1 VADKLFIISAPS
13 GSGKS
18 TLVNQLRSMVD
29 NLEFSVSYTTRPLRG
44 SEENGREYHFVP
56 RDEFER
62 RIRAGAFI
70 EYAEVFGNYYGTA
83 RDAVQH
89 AHAAGK
95 DLILDID
102 IQGAAQVMARVPE
115 AVGIF
120 ILPPS
125 LDVLEKRLRNRSA
138 SEKVT
143 SEEVIERR
151 LKEARR
157 EVERIWEYRYALV
170 NDILEDAVA
179 ELKAIVEFE
188 RGGASPATT
197 ALAAG
202 CSTKEPSPRL
212 VHALKAFGIGLP
224 GVPLRD

>member
-1 VADKLFIISAPS
+1 
-13 GSGKS
+13 
-18 TLVNQLRSMVD
+18 
-29 NLEFSVSYTTRPLRG
+29 
-44 SEENGREYHFVP
+44 
-56 RDEFER
+56 
-62 RIRAGAFI
+62 
-70 EYAEVFGNYYGTA
+70 
-83 RDAVQH
+83 
-89 AHAAGK
+89 
-95 DLILDID
+95 
-102 IQGAAQVMARVPE
+102 VMARVPE
-115 AVGIF
+115 AVSIF